1 MLMATMSILVQS
13 MRKGLLERLK
23 LKLRSKEGGGI
34 DHEAASW
41 EKRKV
46 GGCIVFQGKEKNL
59 QGTKARD
66 KFRFTHP
73 WSCIGLLLMHVM

>member
-1 MLMATMSILVQS
+1 MLVATTSILVQS

-23 LKLRSKEGGGI
+23 LKLRSKGGGI
-34 DHEAASW
+34 HHEAATW
-41 EKRKV
+41 EERKV

-66 KFRFTHP
+66 KFRFTRP
-73 WSCIGLLLMHVM
+73 WSCIGLLLMHVI